1 MWSLLWLIEGIVI
14 VAVTIHVVYVNFVD
28 VLLELDFE
36 ESTASRIRVYL
47 ASIVKV
53 WLDLGV
59 DKITVHHIGHF
70 TRL

>member
-1 MWSLLWLIEGIVI
+1 MCSLLWLIEGIVI
-14 VAVTIHVVYVNFVD
+14 IAVTIHVVYVNLVD

-59 DKITVHHIGHF
+59 DKRTVHHIGHF